1 MVGIRRPRLVGRRW
15 KEGPRVSDDP
25 TNPDEEPTY
34 PDEPQAPDDPEAGHD
49 DIMKRLVDY
58 QRQLRQGVEPTEA
71 AAVAWHRE
79 PREPEQS
86 EQTEQPAQVEKP
98 EPLEQPEQPV
108 TLWEEPAVVD
118 VSSPDPE
125 VQSDADVQSEERD
138 EGQSFDQPSDRVEIL
153 TSEQVEASPARPWER
168 VAASGPDTSRTEV
181 SDRIAQLEGTLDR
194 LSQLLGDLREN
205 FQGMAVTADERLAA
219 IEAEIERNRERPN
232 DPP

>member
-1 MVGIRRPRLVGRRW
+1 M
-15 KEGPRVSDDP
+15 SDDP

-34 PDEPQAPDDPEAGHD
+34 PDEPQAPEDPEAGHD

-79 PREPEQS
+79 PREPGQA
-86 EQTEQPAQVEKP
+86 EQPEQPEQLAQP
-98 EPLEQPEQPV
+98 EQPEGLEQPEQTEEPS
-108 TLWEEPAVVD
+108 TLWGEPDVVD
-118 VSSPDPE
+118 VSSPEPE
-125 VQSDADVQSEERD
+125 VQAIAEVQSEERD
-138 EGQSFDQPSDRVEIL
+138 GGESFDRPSDRVEIL
-153 TSEQVEASPARPWER
+153 TSEQAEAGPARPWER
-168 VAASGPDTSRTEV
+168 APASAPETSRTEV

-219 IEAEIERNRERPN
+219 IEAEIERNRERPD
-232 DPP
+232 DPS

>member
-1 MVGIRRPRLVGRRW
+1 
-15 KEGPRVSDDP
+15 VSDDP

-79 PREPEQS
+79 PREPGQAEQP
-86 EQTEQPAQVEKP
+86 EQPAQP
-98 EPLEQPEQPV
+98 EQREQLEQPEQPEPPS
-108 TLWEEPAVVD
+108 TLWGEPDVVD
-118 VSSPDPE
+118 VSSTEPE
-125 VQSDADVQSEERD
+125 VQGEAAVQSEEQD
-138 EGQSFDQPSDRVEIL
+138 EFESFDRPSDRVEIL
-153 TSEQVEASPARPWER
+153 TREQAEASPARPWER
-168 VAASGPDTSRTEV
+168 AAASGPETSRTEV

-232 DPP
+232 DPS

>member
-1 MVGIRRPRLVGRRW
+1 
-15 KEGPRVSDDP
+15 VSDDP
-25 TNPDEEPTY
+25 TNRDEEPTY

-79 PREPEQS
+79 PRELGRA
-86 EQTEQPAQVEKP
+86 EQPVQPTQP
-98 EPLEQPEQPV
+98 EEPGQLEQPEQP
-108 TLWEEPAVVD
+108 EPPQPPEQPSTPWGEPDVVN

-125 VQSDADVQSEERD
+125 VQVDAEVQSEERD
-138 EGQSFDQPSDRVEIL
+138 EGESFDRPPDRVEIL
-153 TSEQVEASPARPWER
+153 TSEQAEASPTRPWER
-168 VAASGPDTSRTEV
+168 APAPGPQTTRTEV
-181 SDRIAQLEGTLDR
+181 SDRIAQLESTLDR

-219 IEAEIERNRERPN
+219 IETEIERNRERPD